1 MTTYILGAGAS
12 LHAGYPPASQLS
24 ARVRSDVSREF
35 ASSVFEPS
43 KPLTPEEALEQRRSE
58 LRRGLT
64 DMQRLF
70 LFGKLSGLND
80 KDAAIAGGYSVSVA
94 ENTKQ
99 RIWKPR
105 VRAEFKRLQL
115 DLQDGRPQ

>member
-1 MTTYILGAGAS
+1 MPRFSAGI
-12 LHAGYPPASQLS
+12 G
-24 ARVRSDVSREF
+24 RTRSNAFFHCRQRKKWQGVLVAKSD
-35 ASSVFEPS
+35 
-43 KPLTPEEALEQRRSE
+43 EELDQQRSE
-58 LRRGLT
+58 LRNGLT

-80 KDAAIAGGYSVSVA
+80 KDAAIAAGYSMSVA

-105 VRAEFKRLQL
+105 VRAEFERLQ
-115 DLQDGRPQ
+115 RSFKR

>member
-1 MTTYILGAGAS
+1 MRSRMMESILAQVDHEISRDFG
-12 LHAGYPPASQLS
+12 
-24 ARVRSDVSREF
+24 SDD
-35 ASSVFEPS
+35 FELS
-43 KPLTPEEALEQRRSE
+43 KPLTPEKMLKTRRSE
-58 LRRGLT
+58 LRNGLT

-80 KDAAIAGGYSVSVA
+80 KDAAIAAGYSVSVA

-105 VRAEFKRLQL
+105 VRSEYERLRR
-115 DLQDGRPQ
+115 DLADTLLRERGL

>member
-1 MTTYILGAGAS
+1 MVFTAGSDLMERPNKMLAA
-12 LHAGYPPASQLS
+12 LNV
-24 ARVRSDVSREF
+24 RVRSDVSREF
-35 ASSVFEPS
+35 GADDFGTS
-43 KPLTPEEALEQRRSE
+43 KALTLEEALEQRRSE

-99 RIWKPR
+99 RIWKPC
-105 VRAEFKRLQL
+105 VRAEFKRLQR
-115 DLQDGRPQ
+115 GPQNAKPK